1 MLWMRAET
9 LVPLLKKLAANQL
22 LSATDVVI
30 TNTISAVIA
39 NQNPDDLSLL
49 PPLFQAW
56 LGRELAIAGRFS
68 EAKRVAT
75 LLQASNGDTRRHA
88 IKILMRVATDET
100 EFEVALALAANAII
114 DNEKLA
120 VVLPLEYLLK
130 TRKWKDFAEIDPIKV
145 GWLSHYAFL
154 FTGDHKIGFICR
166 MACRKFY
173 GNGQKAKL
181 VDIWNELTEARKRE
195 ITAFLRD
202 VWIDDNLT
210 MLDLDSTQAV
220 RNERLLT
227 LQLLLQL
234 DEGSEQAY
242 ADEIKNLT
250 FQETLWKGLQHINE
264 LRIFVNESAILRWAE
279 KELAQDFERLE
290 RSELSQGAP
299 IVADSLLRGYLLEPG
314 AEDFLKAL
322 SREPLSEANALLV
335 GLVERLMQRFLT
347 DPTAGL
353 NCYLSSRIRHGS
365 LKGTILSPL
374 EQGGLIGHSGTQV
387 ISNYLP
393 ALELPALRS
402 EIELAINRFNQRV
415 NATLDELITHRIQIR
430 NAEHPQGAIYVSTD
444 IKFVAPLLAELAK
457 AATFQQFVTT
467 CFQFYWFGLRESL
480 LHLSRDIREEV
491 KNSLQME
498 VDLLIMAVNAC
509 GEAGVSLV
517 STLRTLATATKSQ
530 CDIAADW
537 FLLEKNY
544 DQQTYNLHEA
554 IEIAVTATRNVYRR
568 FSAFV
573 NFTNELEI
581 VLPLTAYG
589 LSVIVDCLYI
599 VLENAWKH
607 SGLGATNYEVKISA
621 SFDEKNNVLLLNISS
636 PLSIDVREQLR
647 DHRKLET
654 LRDRFLQKKFPI
666 ELLTTEGGSGMAK
679 LASMTRLVDTS
690 AYPTPF
696 DFGIESENQWGV
708 KICIQLYPRGGAYDA
723 YE

>member
-1 MLWMRAET
+1 MRAET